1 MVEQVPGQQEDDGHQ
16 PDGHRQAEQI
26 AGPQPGEVIG
36 AVAEAGGDGTSLGV
50 DHGHAA
56 QGRHGHQGGD
66 EGLHLALGDDE
77 AADAAEQGAGPQG
90 EGHHQPDRQLHGHHG
105 RRQGAAQGQ
114 HGADR
119 QIDAGG
125 EDDQR
130 HADRHDG
137 VDRGLA
143 QYVEQ
148 VVGGEEV
155 GAQEGDHADQ
165 HQQRHQGFVLDPPG
179 LAHDATAGKGLGCHC
194 AASCSACH
202 CLPTAAA
209 ISFS

>member
-50 DHGHAA
+50 DHGDAA

-77 AADAAEQGAGPQG
+77 AADAAEQGTGTQG

-114 HGADR
+114 HGAD
-119 QIDAGG
+119 
-125 EDDQR
+125 
-130 HADRHDG
+130 
-137 VDRGLA
+137 
-143 QYVEQ
+143 
-148 VVGGEEV
+148 
-155 GAQEGDHADQ
+155 
-165 HQQRHQGFVLDPPG
+165 
-179 LAHDATAGKGLGCHC
+179 
-194 AASCSACH
+194 
-202 CLPTAAA
+202 
-209 ISFS
+209 